1 MQKQRAI
8 VIYSWKRFA
17 AALLV
22 AATLLCTIIGFCVS
36 RVVRKQ
42 YHNELYS
49 NMVSMSDSTFN
60 C

>member
-1 MQKQRAI
+1 MQKQQAI

-22 AATLLCTIIGFCVS
+22 AATLLCTITGFCVS
-36 RVVRKQ
+36 RAVRNQ
-42 YHNELYS
+42 YEADRFS
-49 NMVSMSDSTFN
+49 NMVSMSDSAFN

>member
-1 MQKQRAI
+1 MQKQQTI

-22 AATLLCTIIGFCVS
+22 AVTLLCTITGFCVS
-36 RVVRKQ
+36 RVMRKQ
-42 YHNELYS
+42 YHDDLYS
-49 NMVSMSDSTFN
+49 NMVSMSDSAFN

>member
-1 MQKQRAI
+1 MQKQQAI

-22 AATLLCTIIGFCVS
+22 AATLLCTITGFCVS
-36 RVVRKQ
+36 RVVRNQ
-42 YHNELYS
+42 YNEERLS
-49 NMVSMSDSTFN
+49 NMISMSDSAFN

>member
-1 MQKQRAI
+1 MQKQQAI

-22 AATLLCTIIGFCVS
+22 AATLLCTITGFCVS
-36 RVVRKQ
+36 RVIHNQ
-42 YHNELYS
+42 YDQERFS
-49 NMVSMSDSTFN
+49 NMVSMSDSAFN